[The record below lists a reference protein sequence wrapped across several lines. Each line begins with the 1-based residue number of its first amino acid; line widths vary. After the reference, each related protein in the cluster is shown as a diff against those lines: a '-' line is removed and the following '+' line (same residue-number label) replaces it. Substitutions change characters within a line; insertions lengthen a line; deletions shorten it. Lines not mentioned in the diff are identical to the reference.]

1 MRIPE
6 HISAG
11 SVIQTF
17 RRYGFSV
24 HQTSDDWLII
34 RFPYPS
40 TRYGTLDVSEG
51 YTFWADLQYW
61 ADEAGIDREQF
72 EE

>member
-1 MRIPE
+1 MLDR
-6 HISAG
+6 ISAC

-17 RRYGFSV
+17 RRYGFTV

-40 TRYGTLDVSEG
+40 TRYGTVDVSDG
-51 YTFWADLQYW
+51 YTYWDDLKYW

>member
-1 MRIPE
+1 MLDR
-6 HISAG
+6 ISAC

-17 RRYGFSV
+17 RRYGFLV
-24 HQTSDDWLII
+24 HQTDDDFLII

-40 TRYGTLDVSEG
+40 INQWPVDISDG
-51 YTFWADLQYW
+51 YAYWDILKYW

>member
-1 MRIPE
+1 MLDR
-6 HISAG
+6 ISAC

-40 TRYGTLDVSEG
+40 TRYGTLDASEG
-51 YTFWADLQYW
+51 FTFWDDLKYW

>member
-1 MRIPE
+1 MLDR
-6 HISAG
+6 ISAN
-11 SVIQTF
+11 SVIETF
-17 RRYGFSV
+17 SRFGFSV

-40 TRYGTLDVSEG
+40 TRYGTVDVSDG
-51 YTFWADLQYW
+51 YTYWDDLKYW

-72 EE
+72 ED

>member
-1 MRIPE
+1 MLDR
-6 HISAG
+6 ISAC
-11 SVIQTF
+11 SAIQTF
-17 RRYGFSV
+17 RRYGFTV

-40 TRYGTLDVSEG
+40 TRYGTVDVSDA
-51 YTFWADLQYW
+51 YTYWDDLKYW

>member
-1 MRIPE
+1 MLDR
-6 HISAG
+6 ISAH

-24 HQTSDDWLII
+24 HQTTDDWLII

-40 TRYGTLDVSEG
+40 ARYGTVDVSDG
-51 YTFWADLQYW
+51 YTYWDDLKYW
-61 ADEAGIDREQF
+61 ADEAGLDREQF

>member
-1 MRIPE
+1 MLDR
-6 HISAG
+6 ISAC
-11 SVIQTF
+11 SAIQTF
-17 RRYGFSV
+17 RHYGFTV

-40 TRYGTLDVSEG
+40 TRYGTVDVSDG
-51 YTFWADLQYW
+51 YTYWDDLKYW